1 MTPHVFPPA
10 LRLCSEVSRFGMAR
24 VLRRQSIAEHMFYVA
39 HYALDVAQIIGWYK
53 DIGGLLHYAIHHD
66 LDEVITTDIPG
77 PVKRSFGPLNMD
89 YTQRLEKKWFG
100 VSSDEYAVGAEIKAI
115 VKVADRIE
123 EIMYGA
129 VETSL
134 GNRVNGDAIMDK
146 GYDMLAQ
153 ALVDAVN
160 KIKGSAEALS
170 AIPTIVKDQVSEI
183 LTQSLS
189 LPSHG

>member
-39 HYALDVAQIIGWYK
+39 HYAMDVAQIIQWHGNRAE
-53 DIGGLLHYAIHHD
+53 LLAYAIHHD

-89 YTQRLEKKWFG
+89 YTERLEKKWFG
-100 VSSDEYAVGAEIKAI
+100 VSSNEYAIDPEIKAI

-134 GNRVNGDAIMDK
+134 GNRVNGDAIMDN
-146 GYDMLAQ
+146 GYRMLTR
-153 ALVDAVN
+153 ALVKLNEYVPETE
-160 KIKGSAEALS
+160 ILS
-170 AIPTIVKDQVSEI
+170 GIIESVRDQVSEI
-183 LTQSLS
+183 LTQALS
-189 LPSHG
+189 LPNHG